1 MLTNGLLTRKSD
13 NAAARAVGAS
23 SHTAERSHSIVA
35 NLARGLSNAPSTM
48 DRRAFLRRSGLGVGV
63 GVAASQ
69 LTLVKKAQAA
79 DAPKGNGSGK
89 IEVKRTVCT
98 HCSVG
103 CAVDAVVENGVW
115 VRQEPVFDSPI
126 NLGAHCA
133 KGAALREHGH
143 GEFRLRTPMKL
154 VGGKYVKISWDQ
166 AYQEIADR
174 LMELRKAS
182 GPDSI
187 FWVGSS
193 KHNNEQAYL
202 LRKFVSLWGSNNCDH
217 QARICHSTTVA
228 GVANTWGYGA
238 MTNSYNDM
246 QNSKIAMYIGS
257 NAAEAHP
264 VSLLH
269 MLHAKE
275 NGCKMVVVDPRFT
288 RTAAKAD
295 EYFRIRSGS
304 DIPFIFGLMHHI
316 FKNGW
321 EDQKYINDRVYG
333 MDKVKEE
340 VLKKWTPAA
349 VEEACGVP
357 EEKMAHLAE
366 MLAKNKPGT
375 IVWCMGQTQHTTGNA
390 VVRAS
395 CLLQLTLGNIGV
407 SGGGANIFR
416 GHDNVQGAT
425 DVGPN
430 PDSLP
435 GYYGLVEG
443 SWKHFAKAWGL
454 DYEYIKGRFA
464 SPAMMTKAG
473 MTVSRWVDGV
483 MEKNEFIDQDS
494 NLRGMFFWGHA
505 PNSQTRGLDMKRAMD
520 KLDLL
525 VVVDPYPSA
534 TAAMAAMPGKAE
546 DLNPNRAVYL
556 LPAATQFECS
566 GSATA
571 SNRSIQWR
579 EKVIEPLWDSRNDH
593 MIMYQFAEK
602 LGFGKELTK
611 NYKMVP
617 GKGGMLE
624 PEVESI
630 LREINKSVWT
640 IGYTGQSPERLKAHM
655 RNMNVF
661 DVKTLKAT
669 GGIDKETGYKLDGD
683 YFGLPW
689 PCYGTPEM
697 RHPGSP
703 NLYDTSKHV
712 MEGGGNFRANFGV
725 EREGVSLLAEDGSH
739 SKGADIQTGY
749 PEFDHVL
756 LKKLGWWD
764 ELTEDEKKAAEGK
777 NWKTDS
783 SGGII
788 RVAMKNHGCHPFG
801 NAKARAIVWNFPDG
815 IPQHREPLYSN
826 RPDLVAKYPTHDDKK
841 AFWRLPT
848 LYKSVQVKNIENKL
862 AEKFPLIMTSG
873 RLVEYEG
880 GGEETRSNPWLA
892 ELQQSM
898 FIEINPKAANDRG
911 IRNGEQVWVS
921 TPTGARIKVQAQVT
935 ERVGADTVF
944 MPFHFSGHWQGQ
956 DMLAYY
962 PAGAAPVVR
971 GEAINTATTYGYDSV
986 TMMQETKTT
995 ICNIERAA

>member
-1 MLTNGLLTRKSD
+1 MLLTRKTDSS
-13 NAAARAVGAS
+13 ARAAGS
-23 SHTAERSHSIVA
+23 SAFVDRLH
-35 NLARGLSNAPSTM
+35 RGLSQALPTL
-48 DRRAFLRRSGLGVGV
+48 DRRGFLRRSGLGIGV
-63 GVAASQ
+63 GLAATQ
-69 LTLVKKAQAA
+69 LSLVKKANA
-79 DAPKGNGSGK
+79 SGTFSSAGASK

-143 GEFRLRTPMKL
+143 GEFRLRYPMKL
-154 VGGKYVKISWDQ
+154 VNGKYERISWETALD
-166 AYQEIADR
+166 EISAKLLD
-174 LMELRKAS
+174 LRKTA
-182 GPDSI
+182 GPDSVYWI
-187 FWVGSS
+187 GSS

-202 LRKFVSLWGSNNCDH
+202 LRKFVSYFGSNNCDH

-246 QNSKIAMYIGS
+246 QNSKVAMYIGS

-264 VSLLH
+264 VSMLH

-275 NGCKMVVVDPRFT
+275 NGCKMIVVDPRFT

-295 EYFRIRSGS
+295 EYVRIRSGS
-304 DIPFIFGLMHHI
+304 DIAFLFGLLHVI

-321 EDQKYINDRVYG
+321 EDKKYLNDRVFG

-340 VLKKWTPAA
+340 VMAKWTLDK
-349 VEEACGVP
+349 VEEVCGVSP
-357 EEKMAHLAE
+357 EQVTHVAKMLHD
-366 MLAKNKPGT
+366 NNPGT

-390 VVRAS
+390 IVRAS
-395 CLLQLTLGNIGV
+395 CILQLALGNVGK
-407 SGGGANIFR
+407 SGGGTNIFR

-443 SWKHFAKAWGL
+443 SWKHFAKAWGVEF
-454 DYEYIKGRFA
+454 DWIKGRFA
-464 SPAMMTKAG
+464 SPAMMSKPGITL
-473 MTVSRWVDGV
+473 SRWIDGV
-483 MEKNEFIDQDS
+483 MEKNELIDQDS
-494 NLRGMFFWGHA
+494 NLKGVFYWGHA
-505 PNSQTRGLDMKRAMD
+505 PNSQTRGLEMKRAMD

-556 LPAATQFECS
+556 LPAATQFETS
-566 GSATA
+566 GSCTA
-571 SNRSIQWR
+571 SNRSLQWR
-579 EKVIEPLWDSRNDH
+579 EKVIEPLWESRSDH
-593 MIMYQFAEK
+593 MIMYQLAQK
-602 LGFGKELTK
+602 LGFGPELVK
-611 NYKMVP
+611 NYKLQKVKGMDEPMV
-617 GKGGMLE
+617 E
-624 PEVESI
+624 DI

-655 RNMNVF
+655 KNMHVF
-661 DVKTLKAT
+661 DVKTLKSK
-669 GGIDKETGYKLDGD
+669 GGKDKETGYDLGGD

-689 PCYGTPEM
+689 PCYGTPELK
-697 RHPGSP
+697 HPGSP

-725 EREGVSLLAEDGSH
+725 EKDGKNLLAEDGSH
-739 SKGADIQTGY
+739 SKGADITTGY
-749 PEFDHVL
+749 PELDHVL
-756 LKKLGWWD
+756 LKKLGWWG
-764 ELTEDEKKAAEGK
+764 ELTDAEKALAEGK
-777 NWKTDS
+777 NWKTDN
-783 SGGII
+783 SGGMI
-788 RVAMKNHGCHPFG
+788 RVFMQNHGCHPFG
-801 NAKARAIVWNFPDG
+801 NAKARAVVWNFPDP
-815 IPQHREPLYSN
+815 IPQHREPLYGT
-826 RPDLVAKYPTHDDKK
+826 RPDLMEKYPTHADRK

-848 LYKSVQVKNIENKL
+848 LFKTIQDKNL
-862 AEKFPLIMTSG
+862 ADKVHEKFPLILTSG

-892 ELQQSM
+892 ELQQEAYV
-898 FIEINPKAANDRG
+898 EINPTTAAKRG
-911 IRNGEQVWVS
+911 IRNGERVWLKS
-921 TPTGARIKVQAQVT
+921 PTGARLNVQALVT
-935 ERVGADTVF
+935 ERVDSGTVW
-944 MPFHFSGHWQGQ
+944 MPFHFSGRWQGE
-956 DMLAYY
+956 DMLKYY
-962 PAGAAPVVR
+962 PKGAAPVVR
-971 GEAINTATTYGYDSV
+971 GEAVNTATTYGYDSV

-995 ICNIERAA
+995 VCDIERA